1 MLDGR
6 RAAALLQ
13 GVPHGFMCIP
23 AIASGVYALATAAD
37 HLRDVLSAPTVT
49 PLAFHA
55 SQFRRLAAS

>member
-1 MLDGR
+1 
-6 RAAALLQ
+6 
-13 GVPHGFMCIP
+13 MCIP